1 MKVQIFF
8 LNLQNYAKIDKNL
21 RQKMDFKIYDE
32 ALNDLLGS
40 APTWQRVERIALS
53 RALGR
58 VLSDDLISK
67 KNYPEFAT
75 AAMDGYAFKF
85 KDLSSGKLKVVG
97 ALPAGS
103 NDKTSLKDKECV
115 KTFTGSLLCE
125 DADTLI
131 PIENVTLQNDF
142 IIINKPVNLGFA
154 VRQIGESYKKGDI
167 LLKKGTKL
175 GYSELALLAELG
187 QSYVNVYIKP
197 KVAVLSTGSEIVD
210 IGEAPT
216 HKAQIHS
223 SNHIAI
229 ANMVSLL
236 NCEAIILP
244 VIKDDLELIKNTI
257 LNTLKSCDFLIT
269 TGGVSVGDFD
279 FIRDIVRE
287 FEIVVDKVA
296 IKPGRH
302 IKIAKFDDKFIFAL
316 PGFPYSAMVT
326 CVLFFREFINKIL
339 NTNENY
345 RFKAVL
351 DENFTKKSDFEEF
364 VAASVRN
371 DNGVMKISTSTKKSG
386 SSAIVSNLNN
396 NAVLLNCKIDA
407 SSLQK
412 GQIVEYLIML

>member
-1 MKVQIFF
+1 
-8 LNLQNYAKIDKNL
+8 
-21 RQKMDFKIYDE
+21 MDFKTYNE
-32 ALNDLLGS
+32 ALDDLLKS
-40 APTWQRVERIALS
+40 AQIWDRVERIALS
-53 RALGR
+53 SALGR
-58 VLSDDLISK
+58 IVSSDVIAS

-75 AAMDGYAFKF
+75 AAMDGYACRFA
-85 KDLSSGKLKVVG
+85 DLSSGKLRVVG
-97 ALPAGS
+97 AIPAGS
-103 NDKTSLKDKECV
+103 DDKTSLKDKECV

-131 PIENVTLQNDF
+131 PIENVTVENDL
-142 IIINKPVNLGFA
+142 ITINKPVNLGFA
-154 VRQIGESYKKGDI
+154 LRQIGESYKKGDV

-187 QSYVNVYIKP
+187 QSYVNVYIRP

-236 NCEAIILP
+236 NCEAVILP

-279 FIRDIVRE
+279 FIRDILKSE
-287 FEIVVDKVA
+287 FELVVNGAA

-302 IKIAKFDDKFIFAL
+302 IKIAKIGDKFIFAL

-326 CVLFFREFINKIL
+326 CALFFREFINKIL

-345 RFKAVL
+345 RFKAIL
-351 DENFTKKSDFEEF
+351 DEDFTKKSNFEEF
-364 VAASVRN
+364 GAASVRN

-396 NAVLLNCKIDA
+396 NAVLLNCKMDQTT
-407 SSLQK
+407 LKK
-412 GQIVEYLIML
+412 GQVVEYLVMM